1 MISSQS
7 LTANSKIL
15 NVPDGNWRTW
25 LRQTKIKLYT
35 SHGDAGKQIIDE
47 TLIPLFPFATRP
59 TKYDQER
66 SINGSPIL
74 QFVYARLPS
83 TEARPSDLT
92 DQEYFDSLLDLPLTA
107 AARDELRKDIVTYD
121 RKDELRKDADNK
133 VHALLIETTSAESY
147 TAVEAHAN
155 YVAYLQAPEGCRS
168 YTLFQILKAIHATG
182 NSSTK
187 LKRIQDLAS
196 TVQGEDTHEVYL
208 SAFNDIASSV
218 LSDLVSE
225 THPGYIHTGTLFSL
239 YYLAGLNR
247 SFFQPILD
255 QLLTNN
261 PSGIFDNLGELQ
273 AKIQIWKTTRQIS
286 MSDQHAPSTQGQ
298 AYISYQHALSTQGQ
312 AYISSASLTSDPNP
326 RRISASSYRTAV
338 RSFFDTLENA
348 PDSPQSVAAF
358 TALAELCDVSL
369 P

>member
-1 MISSQS
+1 M
-7 LTANSKIL
+7 
-15 NVPDGNWRTW
+15 
-25 LRQTKIKLYT
+25 QT
-35 SHGDAGKQIIDE
+35 
-47 TLIPLFPFATRP
+47 TRP
-59 TKYDQER
+59 IYK
-66 SINGSPIL
+66 
-74 QFVYARLPS
+74 
-83 TEARPSDLT
+83 
-92 DQEYFDSLLDLPLTA
+92 
-107 AARDELRKDIVTYD
+107 LRK
-121 RKDELRKDADNK
+121 A
-133 VHALLIETTSAESY
+133 A
-147 TAVEAHAN
+147 
-155 YVAYLQAPEGCRS
+155 G
-168 YTLFQILKAIHATG
+168 AIHCFKYSRLS

-196 TVQGEDTHEVYL
+196 TVQGEDTHGVYL

-218 LSDLVSE
+218 LSDIVSE
-225 THPGYIHTGTLFSL
+225 THPGYIHAGTLFSL

-261 PSGIFDNLGELQ
+261 PSGIFDNFGELQ

-286 MSDQHAPSTQGQ
+286 MSDQHAPSTQDQ
-298 AYISYQHALSTQGQ
+298 S
-312 AYISSASLTSDPNP
+312 YISSASLTPDPNP

-358 TALAELCDVSL
+358 TALAELCDVGH